1 MPWTS
6 CGPKADPW
14 GVSASFR
21 RRKREDGSV
30 TDIPE
35 VAVGATWR
43 CVDLHLHTPGVRSF
57 ELPPGIDVHEA
68 GDRERLVREY
78 VQKLVD
84 ADIQIAVI
92 TDYQGVRQPWFS
104 LIREQ
109 AKVAGITVLP
119 GAEMSI
125 AEGKGLH
132 LLLACSPDVDPL
144 RIAEVIRYQGRSPDP
159 LYADSVRG
167 GHEELVLRGSLNDT
181 LADVRERLGCAVI
194 AAHASSTKGLFKAI
208 TVPVAAELIRS
219 DLIDAVD
226 QCESAME
233 KLRGTGLITPEDLDS
248 LACTLSSDPHKLDE
262 IGTKRLPDGRRSL
275 TWIKLSTVHA
285 DALKLALHDPRTRV
299 LTRPPEPVRHSRI
312 RSMEVEGGFLDGL
325 TLRFSDDLTTLIG
338 GRGAG
343 KSAILETLRYGLGA
357 EPYSDQS
364 ERMSLIGHALGS
376 GGRVR
381 LVTER
386 SGSEEQRYEVTRV
399 FGQQPRVTSLST
411 GAIVDVPPLE
421 LFGPRGSPVILLQR
435 EIQAVARDDGFRLRL
450 LDEIIGDDARQA
462 DAIVRRTLDELRRNG
477 REIDELERQVSRREE
492 YTDRLNRLDAEI
504 GYYQQQGVAEKLDRH
519 SKLGSD
525 GARLETAARRAEEAL
540 SRHQDETA
548 LIIDSLS
555 AAANELG
562 ATESEH
568 ASMLRELAA
577 NIEGVRDNA
586 KTAMETVKAQ
596 LAGLREHVASALAM
610 WPELILGI
618 EDDLRRIQQDLGS
631 GPIVAKR
638 YVDAVSER
646 TALKP
651 IVDSM
656 TRLDEDRERS
666 RDMRDAL
673 LRQLQDQRRR
683 GFKLRQLAS
692 ETVNTVLDGRLRMEV
707 TYLGDT
713 ADFERRL
720 SSLFKGSRLT
730 VDTVNTIA
738 STPGVDGFELAT
750 AVRQGA
756 ATVARRF
763 QISETMAHR
772 LVSWLADDQE
782 RMRQL
787 EVLVPD
793 DRVAVALVID
803 GTPRDLAELSSGQ
816 KATALLLLLFAQGDR
831 PLVLDQPEDDLDNRF
846 VYEDVVTLLRTE
858 KGVTDPSRRRQI
870 IVATHNANIPVNG
883 DAELVL
889 SLADEG
895 DRCQVRTRSSIDDA
909 AVRREI
915 RTVLEGGAEAFRRRA
930 QKYGG
935 IDDA

>member
-1 MPWTS
+1 
-6 CGPKADPW
+6 
-14 GVSASFR
+14 
-21 RRKREDGSV
+21 V
-30 TDIPE
+30 TDFPK

-57 ELPPGIDVHEA
+57 ELPPGIDVHKA
-68 GDRERLVREY
+68 DDRERLAGEY

-84 ADIQIAVI
+84 AGIQIAVI
-92 TDYQGVRQPWFS
+92 TDYQGVRQPWYS
-104 LIREQ
+104 LIRER
-109 AKVAGITVLP
+109 AEAAGITVLP
-119 GAEMSI
+119 GAELSI

-132 LLLACSPDVDPL
+132 LLLACSPDMDL
-144 RIAEVIRYQGRSPDP
+144 MRIAEVIRYQGRNPDP

-167 GHEELVLRGSLNDT
+167 GHEELVLRGSLSDA

-194 AAHASSTKGLFKAI
+194 AAHASSTKGLFKAL

-219 DLIDAVD
+219 SLIDAVD
-226 QCESAME
+226 QCDSTME
-233 KLRGTGLITPEDLDS
+233 KLRGTGQITGEQLDS
-248 LACTLSSDPHKLDE
+248 VACTLSSDPHSLDE
-262 IGTKRLPDGRRSL
+262 IGTKTLPDGRRSL
-275 TWIKLSTVHA
+275 TWIKLSVVNS

-325 TLRFSDDLTTLIG
+325 ALRFSDDLTTLIG

-357 EPYSDQS
+357 ERYSDQS

-386 SGSEEQRYEVTRV
+386 PGSEQQRYEVTRV

-411 GAIVDVPPLE
+411 GVVVNVPPLE

-462 DAIVRRTLDELRRNG
+462 DGIVRRTLDELRRNG
-477 REIDELERQVSRREE
+477 RDIDELERQVSRREQYVE
-492 YTDRLNRLDAEI
+492 RLNRLDAEI

-525 GARLETAARRAEEAL
+525 GARLETAVRRTEEAL
-540 SRHQDETA
+540 GRHRDDTA
-548 LIIDSLS
+548 VVVDSLS

-562 ATESEH
+562 AAESEH
-568 ASMLRELAA
+568 AYMLKELAA
-577 NIEGVRDNA
+577 YIEGARDDA
-586 KTAMETVKAQ
+586 RTALDTVAEQ
-596 LAGLREHVASALAM
+596 LAGLREHVASAVAS
-610 WPELILGI
+610 WPGLLVGL

-656 TRLDEDRERS
+656 TRLDEDRERL
-666 RDMRDAL
+666 RDVRDVL
-673 LRQLQDQRRR
+673 LRRLQDQRRR
-683 GFKLRQLAS
+683 GFMLRQLAAD
-692 ETVNTVLDGRLRMEV
+692 TVNTVLDGRLRMEV

-713 ADFERRL
+713 AEFDRRL
-720 SSLFKGSRLT
+720 SAVLKGSRLT
-730 VDTVNTIA
+730 ADTVSTIA
-738 STPGVDGFELAT
+738 GTPGVDGFELAT
-750 AVRQGA
+750 AVRQGE

-763 QISETMAHR
+763 QISVPMAHR

-782 RMRQL
+782 RMRQV
-787 EVLVPD
+787 EVLAPD

-803 GTPRDLAELSSGQ
+803 GVPRDLAELSSGQ

-846 VYEDVVTLLRTE
+846 VYEDVVTLLRAE
-858 KGVTDPSRRRQI
+858 KGVTDPARRRQI

-895 DRCQVRTRSSIDDA
+895 GRCQVRTRASIDDA
-909 AVRREI
+909 VVRREI

-935 IDDA
+935 IDDT